1 MIDKM
6 TSQNLIITNLM
17 SDLVRR
23 NGSDLHLTGDTV
35 PYFRVQGSIL
45 PASESI
51 YKEENLISD
60 LKIILGE
67 DKLNVF
73 FNEKELDCSYGL
85 AGVARFRLNIFFDRG
100 KVSCVMRALNTDS
113 PSFSQ
118 IGLPDSVQQLLQRP
132 RGLMLVTGPTGSG
145 KTTTL
150 ASSIDW
156 INANNAHH
164 ILTIEDPIEF
174 VFENKNCLVRQREV
188 GEDTKSFSK
197 ALRSALREDPD
208 IILVGEMRDLETISL
223 AITAAETGHLVMGT
237 LHTSSASQTIDR
249 IIDVF
254 PTSQQQQIRVQL
266 SGSLIGVISQ
276 TLCKT
281 KHNKRTL
288 AAEILVN
295 NNAIANLI
303 REAKSSQVYSQL
315 QVGAKYGMQTLE
327 QALSKNVIQGLIT
340 KEEAFYKCNRP
351 NVLQGLLDNQDDGD
365 LD

>member
-1 MIDKM
+1 M
-6 TSQNLIITNLM
+6 TTKLKELMTNL
-17 SDLVRR
+17 VTR
-23 NGSDLHLTGDTV
+23 NGSDLHLTGGTA
-35 PYFRVQGSIL
+35 PYFRIQGQIL
-45 PASESI
+45 PASSEV
-51 YKEENLISD
+51 YEETHLRRD
-60 LKIILGE
+60 LEEILTVE
-67 DKLNVF
+67 KLKVFDK
-73 FNEKELDCSYGL
+73 EKELDCSYGL
-85 AGVARFRLNIFFDRG
+85 KGVARFRLNIFMDRG
-100 KVSCVMRALNTDS
+100 KLSCVMRALNTDI
-113 PSFSQ
+113 PDFSK
-118 IGLPDSVQQLLQRP
+118 IGLPDSVQQLLNRP

-156 INANNAHH
+156 INNNHSHH

-174 VFENKNCLVRQREV
+174 VFDNKNCLVRQREV
-188 GEDTKSFSK
+188 GEDTISFSR

-266 SGSLIGVISQ
+266 SASLIGVISQ

-281 KHNKRTL
+281 KDNKRTL

-295 NNAIANLI
+295 NNAIGNLI
-303 REAKSSQVYSQL
+303 REAKASQVYSQI

-327 QALSKNVIQGLIT
+327 QALFEHINQGKIT
-340 KEEAFYKCNRP
+340 KEEAFFKCNRP
-351 NVLQGLLDNQDDGD
+351 NVLSSLLELDNS
-365 LD
+365 

>member
-1 MIDKM
+1 M
-6 TSQNLIITNLM
+6 TTQNLTITNLM
-17 SDLVRR
+17 SDLVKRQ
-23 NGSDLHLTGDTV
+23 GSDLHLTADSL
-35 PYFRVQGSIL
+35 PYFRIQGSII
-45 PASESI
+45 PASNDI
-51 YKEENLISD
+51 YKEESLLSD
-60 LKIILGE
+60 LKSILGAE
-67 DKLNVF
+67 KLKVF
-73 FNEKELDCSYGL
+73 FEEKELDCSYGL
-85 AGVARFRLNIFFDRG
+85 EGVARFRLNIFFDRG
-100 KVSCVMRALNTDS
+100 KISCVMRALNTDI

-188 GEDTKSFSK
+188 GEDTRSFSK

-281 KHNKRTL
+281 KDSKRVL

-295 NNAIANLI
+295 NNAIANLV

-327 QALSKNVIQGLIT
+327 QALSAHVANGLIT
-340 KEEAFYKCNRP
+340 KDEAFYKCNRP
-351 NVLQGLLDNQDDGD
+351 NVLQGLLDSGEIN
-365 LD
+365 

>member
-1 MIDKM
+1 M
-6 TSQNLIITNLM
+6 TSKLKQLM
-17 SDLVRR
+17 AELVKR
-23 NGSDLHLTGDTV
+23 NGSDLHLTADSV
-35 PYFRVQGSIL
+35 PYFRIQGQML
-45 PASESI
+45 PASNDV
-51 YKEENLISD
+51 YEE
-60 LKIILGE
+60 KIFRNDLGE
-67 DKLNVF
+67 ILSKGKLELF
-73 FNEKELDCSYGL
+73 ESEKELDCSYGL
-85 AGVARFRLNIFFDRG
+85 EGIARFRLNVFMDRG
-100 KVSCVMRALNTDS
+100 KISCVMRALNTNIPD
-113 PSFSQ
+113 FSG
-118 IGLPDSVQQLLQRP
+118 IGLPDSVQQLLNRP

-156 INANNAHH
+156 INSNHSHH

-174 VFENKNCLVRQREV
+174 VFKNKNCLVRQREV
-188 GEDTKSFSK
+188 GEDTISFSN

-266 SGSLIGVISQ
+266 SSSLIGVISQ

-281 KHNKRTL
+281 KDNKRAL

-295 NNAIANLI
+295 NNAIGNLI
-303 REAKSSQVYSQL
+303 REAKSSQVYSQI

-327 QALSKNVIQGLIT
+327 QALFTHLEQGKIT
-340 KEEAFYKCNRP
+340 KEEAYFKCNRP
-351 NVLQGLLDNQDDGD
+351 NVLTSLLEME
-365 LD
+365 

>member
-1 MIDKM
+1 M
-6 TSQNLIITNLM
+6 TSLRIAQLM
-17 SDLVRR
+17 TELVKR
-23 NGSDLHLTGDTV
+23 NGSDLHLTGDCI
-35 PYFRVQGSIL
+35 PYFRIQGQIL
-45 PASESI
+45 PASQDL
-51 YKEENLISD
+51 YTSD
-60 LKIILGE
+60 ALRADLEALLGIHKIQTF
-67 DKLNVF
+67 DS
-73 FNEKELDCSYGL
+73 EKELDCSYGL
-85 AGVARFRLNIFFDRG
+85 EGVARFRLNIFLDRG
-100 KVSCVMRALNTDS
+100 RISCVMRALSTNI
-113 PSFSQ
+113 PSFSA
-118 IGLPDSVQQLLQRP
+118 IGLPESVQQLLNRP

-156 INANNAHH
+156 INSNHAHH

-188 GEDTKSFSK
+188 GEDTNSFSR

-254 PTSQQQQIRVQL
+254 PTDQQQQIRVQL
-266 SGSLIGVISQ
+266 SASLIGVISQ

-281 KHNKRTL
+281 VDNKRAL

-295 NNAIANLI
+295 NNAVGNLV
-303 REAKSSQVYSQL
+303 REAKSSQIYSQI

-327 QALSKNVIQGLIT
+327 QALAEHVHNGKIT
-340 KEEAFYKCNRP
+340 QDEAYYKCNRP
-351 NVLQGLLDNQDDGD
+351 NVLKSLLETA
-365 LD
+365 

>member
-1 MIDKM
+1 M
-6 TSQNLIITNLM
+6 TSKLKQLM
-17 SDLVRR
+17 AELVKR
-23 NGSDLHLTGDTV
+23 NGSDLHLTADSV
-35 PYFRVQGSIL
+35 PYFRIQGQML
-45 PASESI
+45 PASNDV
-51 YKEENLISD
+51 YEE
-60 LKIILGE
+60 KIFRNDLGE
-67 DKLNVF
+67 ILSKGKLELF
-73 FNEKELDCSYGL
+73 ESEKELDCSYGL
-85 AGVARFRLNIFFDRG
+85 EGIARFRLNVFMDRG
-100 KVSCVMRALNTDS
+100 KISCVMRALNTNIPD
-113 PSFSQ
+113 FSG
-118 IGLPDSVQQLLQRP
+118 IGLPDSVQQLLNRP

-156 INANNAHH
+156 INSNHSHH

-174 VFENKNCLVRQREV
+174 VFKNKNCLVRQREV
-188 GEDTKSFSK
+188 GEVTISFSN

-266 SGSLIGVISQ
+266 SSSLIGVISQ

-281 KHNKRTL
+281 KDNKRAL

-295 NNAIANLI
+295 NNAIGNLI
-303 REAKSSQVYSQL
+303 REAKSSQVYSQI

-327 QALSKNVIQGLIT
+327 QALFTHLEQGKIT
-340 KEEAFYKCNRP
+340 KEEAYFKCNRP
-351 NVLQGLLDNQDDGD
+351 NVLTSLLEME
-365 LD
+365 

>member
-1 MIDKM
+1 M
-6 TSQNLIITNLM
+6 TTKLKELMTNLV
-17 SDLVRR
+17 SR
-23 NGSDLHLTGDTV
+23 NGSDLHLTGGTA
-35 PYFRVQGSIL
+35 PYFRIQGQIL
-45 PASESI
+45 PASSEV
-51 YKEENLISD
+51 YEETHLRRD
-60 LKIILGE
+60 LEEILTVE
-67 DKLNVF
+67 KLKVFDK
-73 FNEKELDCSYGL
+73 EKELDCSYGL
-85 AGVARFRLNIFFDRG
+85 KGVARFRLNIFMDRG
-100 KVSCVMRALNTDS
+100 KLSCVMRALNTDI
-113 PSFSQ
+113 PDFSK
-118 IGLPDSVQQLLQRP
+118 IGLPDSVQQLLNRP

-156 INANNAHH
+156 INNNHSHH

-174 VFENKNCLVRQREV
+174 VFDNKNCLVRQREV
-188 GEDTKSFSK
+188 GEDTMSFSR

-266 SGSLIGVISQ
+266 SASLIGVISQ

-281 KHNKRTL
+281 KDNKRTL

-295 NNAIANLI
+295 NNAIGNLI
-303 REAKSSQVYSQL
+303 REAKASQVYSQI
-315 QVGAKYGMQTLE
+315 QVGAKY
-327 QALSKNVIQGLIT
+327 
-340 KEEAFYKCNRP
+340 
-351 NVLQGLLDNQDDGD
+351 
-365 LD
+365 

>member
-1 MIDKM
+1 M
-6 TSQNLIITNLM
+6 TSKLKKLM
-17 SDLVRR
+17 TELVNR
-23 NGSDLHLTGDTV
+23 NGSDLHLTADTN
-35 PYFRVQGSIL
+35 PYFRIQGQMV
-45 PASESI
+45 PASNEV
-51 YKEENLISD
+51 YEEQQFRKE
-60 LKIILGE
+60 LGE
-67 DKLNVF
+67 ILSDGKLDVF
-73 FNEKELDCSYGL
+73 ESEKELDCSYGL
-85 AGVARFRLNIFFDRG
+85 EGIARFRLNVFMDRG
-100 KVSCVMRALNTDS
+100 KISCVMRALNTNIPD
-113 PSFSQ
+113 FSA
-118 IGLPDSVQQLLQRP
+118 IGLPDSVQQLLNRP

-156 INANNAHH
+156 INSNQSHH

-174 VFENKNCLVRQREV
+174 VFDNKNCLVRQREV
-188 GEDTKSFSK
+188 GEDTLSFSK

-266 SGSLIGVISQ
+266 SSSLIGVISQ

-281 KHNKRTL
+281 KDNKRAL

-295 NNAIANLI
+295 NNAIGNLI
-303 REAKSSQVYSQL
+303 REAKSSQVYSQI

-327 QALSKNVIQGLIT
+327 QALYSHIEQGKIT
-340 KEEAFYKCNRP
+340 KEEAYFKCNRP
-351 NVLQGLLDNQDDGD
+351 NVLTSLLEMDQ
-365 LD
+365 